1 MFVIHT
7 KACSSSDA
15 AHAYVVQKVA
25 AKNPQFLKKRKRA
38 ASPDSDK
45 AAEEESVVEPA
56 AKLART
62 EYKSSF
68 MDVLDPPEA
77 GPSSHSE

>member
-1 MFVIHT
+1 MSR
-7 KACSSSDA
+7 AE
-15 AHAYVVQKVA
+15 QKVA
-25 AKNPQFLKKRKRA
+25 AKNPQYLKKRKRA
-38 ASPDSDK
+38 ASPVSASD
-45 AAEEESVVEPA
+45 APEDESIVEPA

-77 GPSSHSE
+77 GPSSHAE